1 MANASVD
8 HMLALVIFIAALIL
22 FIGLFSDTIQTALS
36 YEQHT
41 AMSTKTSDLLDT
53 ILLNPGIPTNWAR
66 RDSLPGAFGLQDPE
80 FSHYKLNAFSAMRLA
95 GTNQQSVY
103 YQETGLMYN
112 NLTGGYGSCI
122 LTPSTGTLGY
132 ATTSKL
138 LGVNGTYGFQLTMTP
153 TVTVDIKKTSS
164 GSPLQFS
171 VDVWGTGLVLAN
183 ANVTYN
189 LIILN
194 ENTEPYPSYQILSGA
209 TTTSSDGS
217 LAQPLSFTGING
229 ETRAYA
235 LVVYA
240 YIYGLKGMNYYV
252 HVPQSSPSIVPIVQS
267 FEDRSIALAHSYS
280 VGTTN
285 PTYSTLSYNASFAI
299 VTEEYVLRQVFLE
312 QNATGTVDFGPGS
325 TQHFITINVPDNAGL
340 LIITYK
346 GTQPGEY
353 GLVLAP
359 WGFGTISYPITL
371 GGTSTGQHWVT
382 TDIRQVTI
390 GGISYQAQ
398 LALWSL
404 QGGN

>member
-8 HMLALVIFIAALIL
+8 HMLALVIFIAALVL

-53 ILLNPGIPTNWAR
+53 ILLNPGIPMNWAQ
-66 RDSLPGAFGLQDPE
+66 RDSLPSAFGLQDPE
-80 FSHYKLNAFSAMRLA
+80 FSQYKLNVFSAMRLA
-95 GTNQQSVY
+95 CTGRQLVY
-103 YQETGLMYN
+103 YEETGLSYS
-112 NLTGGYGSCI
+112 NLTGDYGSCI
-122 LTPSTGTLGY
+122 LTPSTSTLDY
-132 ATTSKL
+132 ATTSRL
-138 LGVNGTYGFQLTMTP
+138 LGVNGTYGFQLTLNP
-153 TVTVDIKKTSS
+153 TVTVDIQKISS

-171 VDVWGTGLVLAN
+171 VDVSGTGLVLAN

-189 LIILN
+189 LIVLN
-194 ENTEPYPSYQILSGA
+194 EDAGQFPSYQIFSGT
-209 TTTSSDGS
+209 TTTSDDGS

-252 HVPQSSPSIVPIVQS
+252 HTPQSSPSIVPLVRS
-267 FEDRSIALAHSYS
+267 FEGRSVALAHSYS
-280 VGTTN
+280 VGATN
-285 PTYSTLSYNASFAI
+285 PSYSTLSYNASFAI
-299 VTEEYVLRQVFLE
+299 VTEEYTLRQVFLE
-312 QNATGTVDFGPGS
+312 ANATGTVDYGSGS
-325 TQHFITINVPDNAGL
+325 TQHFTTVTVPDNAGL
-340 LIITYK
+340 LIVTYK
-346 GTQPGEY
+346 GTQLDQY
-353 GLVLAP
+353 GIVLAP
-359 WGFGTISYPITL
+359 WGLGAITYPITL
-371 GGTSTGQHWVT
+371 GGNSTGQHWVT

-404 QGGN
+404 QGGS

>member
-8 HMLALVIFIAALIL
+8 HMLALVIFIAALVL

-41 AMSTKTSDLLDT
+41 ALSTKTSDLLDT
-53 ILLNPGIPTNWAR
+53 ILLNPGIPTNWAK

-80 FSHYKLNAFSAMRLA
+80 FSQYKLNSFSAMRMA
-95 GTNQQSVY
+95 WTGHESVY
-103 YQETGLMYN
+103 YPETGLMYN

-122 LTPSTGTLGY
+122 LTPSTGTLDY

-138 LGVNGTYGFQLTMTP
+138 LGVDGTYGFQLTMTP
-153 TVTVDIKKTSS
+153 TVTVDIEKTST

-171 VDVWGTGLVLAN
+171 VDVSGTGLVLAN

-194 ENTEPYPSYQILSGA
+194 EDTKPYPSYQILSGA
-209 TTTSSDGS
+209 TTTSGDGS

-229 ETRAYA
+229 ETRTYA

-252 HVPQSSPSIVPIVQS
+252 HTSQSSPSIVPVVCS
-267 FEDRSIALAHSYS
+267 FEGRTIALAHSYS

-299 VTEEYVLRQVFLE
+299 VTEEYTLRQVFLE
-312 QNATGTVDFGPGS
+312 ANATGTVDFGPGS
-325 TQHFITINVPDNAGL
+325 TQHFTTTTVPDNAGL
-340 LIITYK
+340 LIVTYK
-346 GTQPGEY
+346 GTQPGQY
-353 GLVLAP
+353 GVVLAP
-359 WGFGTISYPITL
+359 WGIGAISYPITL
-371 GGTSTGQHWVT
+371 GGNSTGQHWVT

-390 GGISYQAQ
+390 GGLSYQAQ
-398 LALWSL
+398 LALWNL
-404 QGGN
+404 QGGS

>member
-1 MANASVD
+1 
-8 HMLALVIFIAALIL
+8 
-22 FIGLFSDTIQTALS
+22 
-36 YEQHT
+36 
-41 AMSTKTSDLLDT
+41 LLDT
-53 ILLNPGIPTNWAR
+53 ILLNPGIPTNWAK

-80 FSHYKLNAFSAMRLA
+80 FSQYKLNSFSAMRMA
-95 GTNQQSVY
+95 WTGHESVY
-103 YQETGLMYN
+103 YPETGLMYN

-122 LTPSTGTLGY
+122 LTPSSGTLDY
-132 ATTSKL
+132 ATASKL
-138 LGVNGTYGFQLTMTP
+138 LGVDGTYGFKFTMTP
-153 TVTVDIKKTSS
+153 TVTVDIEKTSS

-171 VDVWGTGLVLAN
+171 IDVSGTGLVLAN

-194 ENTEPYPSYQILSGA
+194 EDTKPYPSYQILSGA

-229 ETRAYA
+229 ETRTYA
-235 LVVYA
+235 LVVYT

-252 HVPQSSPSIVPIVQS
+252 HTSQSSPSIVPLVRS
-267 FEDRSIALAHSYS
+267 FEGRTVALAHSYS

-299 VTEEYVLRQVFLE
+299 VTEEYTLRQVFLE
-312 QNATGTVDFGPGS
+312 ANATGTVDFGPGS
-325 TQHFITINVPDNAGL
+325 TQHFTTTTVPDNAGL
-340 LIITYK
+340 LIVTYK
-346 GTQPGEY
+346 GTQPGQS
-353 GLVLAP
+353 GIVLAP
-359 WGFGTISYPITL
+359 WGIGAISYPITL
-371 GGTSTGQHWVT
+371 GGNSTGQHWVT

-390 GGISYQAQ
+390 GGLSYQAQ